1 MTLWLS
7 YPPPGG
13 VYTYVDDSVMVAR
26 GCLLYDTLFAV
37 VQEKRQR
44 QRQRKKPMREL
55 PAAQNDTV
63 KWKGPAGGAGPFWL
77 HSYYFHYTG
86 LGRTGMT

>member
-1 MTLWLS
+1 MLMIRLWLRV
-7 YPPPGG
+7 G
-13 VYTYVDDSVMVAR
+13 VYFMTHSLRWFRKR
-26 GCLLYDTLFAV
+26 GNGSGKGKSQCGNSS
-37 VQEKRQR
+37 
-44 QRQRKKPMREL
+44 